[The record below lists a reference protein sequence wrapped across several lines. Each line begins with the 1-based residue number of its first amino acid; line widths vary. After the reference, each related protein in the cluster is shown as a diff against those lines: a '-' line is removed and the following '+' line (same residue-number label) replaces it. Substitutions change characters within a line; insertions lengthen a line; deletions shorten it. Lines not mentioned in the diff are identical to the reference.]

1 MTLRLALIIS
11 LIAGFVSISM
21 EIVWFSIL
29 GYMFKG
35 HAFTFGAVLSL
46 VLFGIAFGA
55 KYGYRA
61 VSKPGVNVLQLISK
75 YLLVGGLF
83 NFAGFPVIAW
93 LMTFSSAFAALLVI
107 NVVVVSG
114 LLGCIFPLLCHLAV
128 SQQEQSV
135 GRQTSQLY
143 AANIIGAT
151 TGPLITG
158 YILYDLFSVEQIITG
173 LCVVLLLLSFMLR
186 LRSMGTAPKLKS
198 AATYVV
204 LLAGVVFTH
213 NMLYTH
219 FLEHIHY
226 QSTFDQ
232 GKVYK
237 HKLHNRSGTL
247 TVDQQDRM
255 FGSGAYDGAFNTDP
269 SEYNIN
275 SVDRVYMVGAMH
287 RKPERVLVIGLSTG
301 SWAKVLSDYEHVK
314 EMVIV
319 EINPGYLEI
328 ISKYPEIATLL
339 TNKRVKIIID
349 DGRRWLKRNPNEK
362 FDLIVMNT
370 TYHWRQNSTNLLSYE
385 FLQLTKTHLNK
396 DGVLYWNTTKSQDVV
411 YTAAHVFSNV
421 STYGTIVA
429 ASDSPF
435 NLTEEERKAN
445 FLKFRRFGEVLFTQ
459 EKFVNRG
466 NQLMN
471 TPLPNLHDS
480 ILKQNLWL
488 ITDNNMAA
496 EYKVDIWAMLYDI
509 TPVGAEKK

>member
-61 VSKPGVNVLQLISK
+61 VNKPGVNVLQLISK

-93 LMTFSSAFAALLVI
+93 LMTFSSAFAALLAI

-158 YILYDLFSVEQIITG
+158 YILYDLFSIEQIITG

-186 LRSMGTAPKLKS
+186 MRSAGAAPKLKN
-198 AATYVV
+198 AAVYVTLLVGVV
-204 LLAGVVFTH
+204 LVH
-213 NMLYTH
+213 NLLYTH
-219 FLEHIHY
+219 FLEHIQY
-226 QSTFDQ
+226 QSIFDKT
-232 GKVYK
+232 KVYK
-237 HKLHNRSGTL
+237 HLLHNRSGIL
-247 TVDQQDRM
+247 AVDQQDRM

-275 SVDRVYMVGAMH
+275 AVDRIYMVAAMH
-287 RKPERVLVIGLSTG
+287 RQPESVLVIGLSTG
-301 SWAKVLSDYEHVK
+301 SWAKVLANYDHVK
-314 EMVIV
+314 QMTII
-319 EINPGYLEI
+319 EINPGYLDI

-339 TNKRVKIIID
+339 TDKRVKIIID
-349 DGRRWLKRNPNEK
+349 DGRRWLKRNPDQK

-385 FLQLTKTHLNK
+385 FLGMAKNNLKPN
-396 DGVLYWNTTKSQDVV
+396 GVMYWNTTKSQDVV
-411 YTAAHVFSNV
+411 YTAAHVFSHV
-421 STYGTIVA
+421 TTYGTLVA

-435 NLTEEERKAN
+435 NLTEEERRSN
-445 FLKFRRFGEVLFTQ
+445 FMKFRRFDEVLFTQ

-466 NQLMN
+466 NQLINM
-471 TPLPNLHDS
+471 PLPELHDS
-480 ILKQNLWL
+480 ILKQDLWL

-496 EYKVDIWAMLYDI
+496 EYKADIWAIFKNI